1 MVLSIR
7 VARWR
12 RSAEGVHEQFG
23 EPLGGGCGRRLNVV
37 VDCEHSLMLAAIT
50 GIQEREVAGNDAIVT
65 PGDAA
70 SGRECLDAETV
81 PLSGDVDSVR
91 ASGGASTLLQNARF
105 RILEGRS
112 IFL

>member
-1 MVLSIR
+1 LVLSIR

-12 RSAEGVHEQFG
+12 RRAEGVHEQFG
-23 EPLGGGCGRRLNVV
+23 EPLGGGCGQRLNVV

-65 PGDAA
+65 PGDVA
-70 SGRECLDAETV
+70 SGRECLEAETV
-81 PLSGDVDSVR
+81 PLPGDVDSVR
-91 ASGGASTLLQNARF
+91 ASGASTLLQNARF